1 MKKVKTLALLSALS
15 IQSIFANDVK
25 FDSTAIIANVSP
37 DASERNSK
45 DRPVEYIDSE
55 RGFDPSVM
63 PVDVNLKFSY
73 IGETTE
79 AEIVVTGAIQ
89 TNSPGKLNKI
99 WVTAPSLSKVFK
111 VKINKGANSVV
122 LLDLPVHTAAENFV
136 DSRKKGQKGTAI
148 GLTFKVLVKNNEVG
162 SIQKVFPAHLL

>member
-1 MKKVKTLALLSALS
+1 MQTIKRLTLITALSA
-15 IQSIFANDVK
+15 QSIFADTIK
-25 FDSTAIIANVSP
+25 FDSTAVIANVSP

-63 PVDVNLKFSY
+63 PVDVNLKFSFL
-73 IGETTE
+73 GEETE

-111 VKINKGANSVV
+111 VKLNKGANSII
-122 LLDLPVHTAAENFV
+122 LLDLPAHSAAEDFV
-136 DSRKKGQKGTAI
+136 DKRKKGQKGTAI
-148 GLTFKVLVKNNEVG
+148 GLTFKVLIKNNEVG